1 MQPAD
6 AETNVE
12 ETKATEVTFQLFSHQ
27 TLIVLLLC
35 CYCVVTVLLLCSYCV
50 TVSLFSILSVTM
62 LSFATHIPFPFALPF
77 ICACLSFLK
86 IYSSVK
92 GLLKNSVLV
101 RLPISLR

>member
-1 MQPAD
+1 MQPAE

-27 TLIVLLLC
+27 TLIVLLQC
-35 CYCVVTVLLLCSYCV
+35 CYYVVALCN
-50 TVSLFSILSVTM
+50 TVSLFSILSVTV
-62 LSFATHIPFPFALPF
+62 LSFATHIPSPFALPF